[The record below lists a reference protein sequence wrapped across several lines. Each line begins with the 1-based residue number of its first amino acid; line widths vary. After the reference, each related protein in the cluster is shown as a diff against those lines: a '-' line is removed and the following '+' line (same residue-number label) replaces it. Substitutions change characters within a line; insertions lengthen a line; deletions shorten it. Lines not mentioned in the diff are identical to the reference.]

1 MPKTEDLTILGRD
14 KRPIRGNKIFG
25 YLEKFGAVVQE
36 SIVKLDK
43 VEGYSLDE
51 VEITVDIGG
60 SAIIFTAEGS
70 ITLKYRKL
78 ERVSKEE

>member
-1 MPKTEDLTILGRD
+1 LSKIQGLTILGRD
-14 KRPIRGNKIFG
+14 KKPIRGNKIFG
-25 YLEKFGAVVQE
+25 YLEKFGAIMQE
-36 SIVKLDK
+36 SIVKLDN
-43 VEGYSLDE
+43 VRGYSLDE
-51 VEITVDIGG
+51 VEITVDVGG